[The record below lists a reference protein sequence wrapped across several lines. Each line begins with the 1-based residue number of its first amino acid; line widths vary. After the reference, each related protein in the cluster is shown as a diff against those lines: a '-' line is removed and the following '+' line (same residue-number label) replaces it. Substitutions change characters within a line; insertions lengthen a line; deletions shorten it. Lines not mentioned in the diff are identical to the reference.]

1 MIQEPKGLRCI
12 AIGIVPEYPR
22 VFWDMDC
29 KDKKD
34 GLESLHDYLKQYSH
48 AFFLNQDPHY
58 AIYETSNGYHLIIG
72 CRDWDEA
79 QTRLYDLKKMTHG
92 QSIMSCR
99 KQRIR
104 VSPKWAANGI
114 DEKGLS
120 FVDQRELR
128 TNFEVSPEPMLTET
142 NTDFELRTGRK
153 EIYFTYNTGLNA
165 GNVLDELGIVH

>member
-1 MIQEPKGLRCI
+1 MSQEPKGPRCI

-34 GLESLHDYLKQYSH
+34 GLESLHDYLKQYRH
-48 AFFLNQDPHY
+48 AFFFNQDPHY

-79 QTRLYDLKKMTHG
+79 QIRLYDLKRMTHG

-99 KQRIR
+99 RQRIR
-104 VSPKWAANGI
+104 ISPKWMVYSDTEDIRIANSAP
-114 DEKGLS
+114 K
-120 FVDQRELR
+120 V
-128 TNFEVSPEPMLTET
+128 EVSPEPKLIET
-142 NTDFELRTGRK
+142 NTDFELRSGRK

-165 GNVLDELGIVH
+165 GSVLDELGIVH